1 MENDMHCVRSVLE
14 NKVMRNCLLAFLAV
28 FCLASCKPKRQV
40 SVQQGPAIIEFD
52 NDERIHNFGT
62 VSRQQGSISHDF
74 VFVNKGSEPFVIH
87 STESSCGC
95 LEAKYK
101 KSPVRAGRESRITLV
116 MDLKGVPDGYVKR
129 SVYVNNNS
137 QNRPNVRLALEG
149 IVEK

>member
-1 MENDMHCVRSVLE
+1 M
-14 NKVMRNCLLAFLAV
+14 
-28 FCLASCKPKRQV
+28 
-40 SVQQGPAIIEFD
+40 QQGPAIIEFD
-52 NDERIHNFGT
+52 NDERTYNFGT

-87 STESSCGC
+87 DTESSCGC

-116 MDLKGVPDGYVKR
+116 LDLHDVPDGYVKR

-137 QNRPNVRLALEG
+137 QNRPNVRLVLEG
-149 IVEK
+149 IVEE